1 MSSLSKQ
8 INSKD
13 ANNFVFDSKFFLII
27 SISMIAISGVLS
39 INPVVPKI
47 AQSLNVAPQN
57 IGMIMTIFL
66 IPTTFG
72 SLIFGALADRFGRKK
87 ILIPSLLLFGIGGI
101 LCASATNFTSLLE
114 WRFLTGIGA
123 ASLEAIE
130 LTLISDLYSGKML
143 TSAMGMN
150 AAMIGLAA
158 TIYPLVGGMLA
169 EFSWRY
175 VFLLSMLAFPI
186 ALIISTKLKLPTKQS
201 STQELN
207 LKSYLNTTWK
217 NIQNPK
223 VIGLLFTVF
232 SMFIIELGAFYI
244 YLPMYAGTTLHAS
257 GAEIGIILSI
267 ESIAFAIAASQL
279 GILTRLFSERSL
291 ISSGFLICG
300 LSLLVMPSIHST
312 WSLVT
317 PCIIFGI
324 SQAFALPSLQ
334 SMLAEIAPEGH
345 RASFMALN
353 VTVQSLGRALG
364 PLFAGLSFGV
374 WGIQGVFYA
383 NALLAIITVIIF
395 NFLFNYKTHSP
406 RN

>member
-1 MSSLSKQ
+1 MSSLSKK

-13 ANNFVFDSKFFLII
+13 ASNFVFDSKFFLII
-27 SISMIAISGVLS
+27 SISLIAISGVLS
-39 INPVVPKI
+39 INPIVPKI
-47 AQSLNVAPQN
+47 AQSLNISPQN

-66 IPTTFG
+66 LPTTFG

-101 LCASATNFTSLLE
+101 LCASATNFRSLLE
-114 WRFLTGIGA
+114 WRFLSGIGS
-123 ASLEAIE
+123 ASLESIE

-150 AAMIGLAA
+150 AAMIGVVA
-158 TIYPLVGGMLA
+158 TIYPLIGGMLA

-175 VFLLSMLAFPI
+175 VFLLSMLSFPI
-186 ALIISTKLKLPTKQS
+186 ALIIATKLKLPTKQK

-207 LKSYLNTTWK
+207 VKTYLKITWK
-217 NIQNPK
+217 NIQNPQ
-223 VIGLLFTVF
+223 VLGLLFTVF

-257 GAEIGIILSI
+257 GVEIGIILSI

-279 GILTRLFSERSL
+279 GILTRWFSERSL
-291 ISSGFLICG
+291 ISSGFLLCG
-300 LSLLVMPSIHST
+300 LSLLVIPLIHNT
-312 WSLVT
+312 WSLVP
-317 PCIIFGI
+317 PCIVFGI

-334 SMLAEIAPEGH
+334 SMLAAIAPEGH

-364 PLFAGLSFGV
+364 PLFAGVTFGI
-374 WGIQGVFYA
+374 WGIEGVFYA
-383 NALLAIITVIIF
+383 NALLSIITIVIF
-395 NFLFNYKTHSP
+395 NFMFSSKTRIHAH
-406 RN
+406 